1 MVVNKSKAAFRT
13 IAEVAEELGVATHV
27 LRFWETKFP
36 QIKPMKRSGG
46 RRYYRP
52 DDVELVRRIRDFLY
66 EKRYTIEGVQKL
78 FKEKGVK
85 AILGEEIQKDF
96 FEETA
101 DSVELNEES
110 RKLISYVR
118 GELKSMSEELERTE
132 LPAGFLDLPPQSAGV
147 FHLCGLFSK
156 LRQTSNV

>member
-36 QIKPMKRSGG
+36 QIKPMKSSGG

-52 DDVELVRRIRDFLY
+52 DDVELVKRIRDFLY

-78 FKEKGVK
+78 FKEKGIK

-96 FEETA
+96 FGETA
-101 DSVELNEES
+101 ESVELNEQGRE
-110 RKLISYVR
+110 LILNLR
-118 GELKSMSEELERTE
+118 QELKSMADEL
-132 LPAGFLDLPPQSAGV
+132 SAALAKV
-147 FHLCGLFSK
+147 
-156 LRQTSNV
+156 N

>member
-52 DDVELVRRIRDFLY
+52 DDVELVKRIRDFLY

-118 GELKSMSEELERTE
+118 GELKSMSEELERT
-132 LPAGFLDLPPQSAGV
+132 L
-147 FHLCGLFSK
+147 SK
-156 LRQTSNV
+156 VG

>member
-13 IAEVAEELGVATHV
+13 IAEVADELGVATHV

-52 DDVELVRRIRDFLY
+52 DDVKLVSIIKDYLY

-78 FKEKGVK
+78 FKEKGLK
-85 AILGEEIQKDF
+85 NLLGEEIQKDF
-96 FEETA
+96 FEVPE
-101 DSVELNEES
+101 EPLNEQTHEFLS
-110 RKLISYVR
+110 SLQQQLKNMRQ
-118 GELKSMSEELERTE
+118 ELSEAIEK
-132 LPAGFLDLPPQSAGV
+132 V
-147 FHLCGLFSK
+147 
-156 LRQTSNV
+156 